1 MSEVRKD
8 KKDHVKVIDPKQKL
22 KNKKKNRILFAVVTI
37 IMIFAYKYGLGVKGL
52 EGVNYGIWAI
62 VPALTAVT
70 LAFITREALFALLM
84 ASIVG
89 LLIQGQGLWGLSG
102 LFMRSLGN
110 ADFIWVVMIEIFIG
124 ILVAFFLKTGSTE
137 EFSRVVGGK
146 IKSRKGVQLLAWGL
160 GMFIFFSDYFSPLF
174 VGPVMKDLTDKAKIS
189 REKLAYICDS
199 TSAPMAV
206 IIPFSAWGVFITAL
220 LVGHGPITDNLMAA
234 GIYFK
239 SVGYNLYAI
248 FAVAMVGLIALGIIP
263 EFGPMK
269 KAEERA
275 MNEGKVL
282 SDTAQPLMG
291 VELSD
296 IKTAKEITK
305 PRLFLNFIFPVLII
319 IGIAVGTYVFIGSA
333 KTVEA
338 FMSAVFFLGLM
349 LLVQKVSIKDVFE
362 TGVQGIKGVM
372 PAILILAL
380 AYVINTVSKDLGA
393 AQYIISITESW
404 LTPTLLPVLVFFMC
418 AFISFSTGTSWGT
431 YAIMI
436 PIAMPL
442 AFAFTGNEVTT
453 LVYATIGAVAGG
465 GVFGDHCSPLS
476 DTTILSSFGAS
487 SDHIDHVKTQ
497 LPYAS
502 VAAGVAL
509 VVYLVIGLII

>member
-1 MSEVRKD
+1 MSEMRKEKIEYD
-8 KKDHVKVIDPKQKL
+8 KGKGLKRIAENSK
-22 KNKKKNRILFAVVTI
+22 KNKMVLGVIAI
-37 IMIFAYKYGLGVKGL
+37 IMVLAYIKGMNVKGI
-52 EGVNYGIWAI
+52 ENVNYGFWAI
-62 VPALTAVT
+62 VPALTAVAF
-70 LAFITREALFALLM
+70 AFITREALFSLLM
-84 ASIVG
+84 ASLVG
-89 LLIQGQGLWGLSG
+89 LFIQGEGFWGLSG

-110 ADFIWVVMIEIFIG
+110 ENFIWVVMVEIFIG

-137 EFSRVVGGK
+137 EFSRVAGSK
-146 IKSRKGVQLLAWGL
+146 IKSRKGVQLLGWVL

-206 IIPFSAWGVFITAL
+206 IIPFSAWGVFMTGL
-220 LVGHGPITDNLMAA
+220 LVGHGPITDNVMAA

-248 FAVAMVGLIALGIIP
+248 FAVAMVALIALGIIP

-305 PRLFLNFIFPVLII
+305 PRLFMNFIIPVLII
-319 IGIAVGTYVFIGSA
+319 ISIAVGTYIFLGSA

-349 LLVQKVSIKDVFE
+349 LIVQKVSIKDVFE

-393 AQYIISITESW
+393 AQYIISITEGW
-404 LTPTLLPVLVFFMC
+404 LTPSLLPVLIFFMC

-453 LVYATIGAVAGG
+453 LIYATLGAVAGG

-476 DTTILSSFGAS
+476 DTTILSSFGAA

-502 VAAGVAL
+502 VAAGAAL
-509 VVYLVIGLII
+509 VVYLVIGLLI

>member
-1 MSEVRKD
+1 MSESRKEVTD
-8 KKDHVKVIDPKQKL
+8 YQLIEETQEVEKNSK
-22 KNKKKNRILFAVVTI
+22 KNKITLAVIAVIMLFA
-37 IMIFAYKYGLGVKGL
+37 YWNGQSVKGL
-52 EGVNYGIWAI
+52 ENVDYGIWAI
-62 VPALTAVT
+62 VPAITAVT
-70 LAFITREALFALLM
+70 LAFITREALFSLLM

-89 LLIQGQGLWGLSG
+89 LFIQGQGLWGLSG
-102 LFMRSLGN
+102 LFTRSLGN
-110 ADFIWVVMIEIFIG
+110 GDFIWVVLIEVFIG
-124 ILVAFFLKTGSTE
+124 VLVAFFLKTGSTD

-146 IKSRKGVQLLAWGL
+146 IKSRKGVQILAWFL

-206 IIPFSAWGVFITAL
+206 IIPFSAWGVFITGL
-220 LVGHGPITDNLMAA
+220 LVGHGPITDNITAA

-248 FAVAMVGLIALGIIP
+248 FAVAMVALIAFGIIP

-291 VELSD
+291 VELSE
-296 IKTAKEITK
+296 IQTAKEIKK
-305 PRLFLNFIFPVLII
+305 PRLFLNFILPVLII
-319 IGIAVGTYVFIGSA
+319 IGVAVGTYVFMGSA

-349 LLVQKVSIKDVFE
+349 LIVQNVSIKDVFE
-362 TGVQGIKGVM
+362 TGVQGVKGVM

-393 AQYIISITESW
+393 AQYIISITQGW
-404 LTPTLLPVLVFFMC
+404 LTPTLLPLLVFFMC

-442 AFAFTGNEVTT
+442 AFSFTGNDVTP
-453 LVYATIGAVAGG
+453 LIYATIGAVAGG

-476 DTTILSSFGAS
+476 DTTILSSFGAA

-502 VAAGVAL
+502 VAAGAAL
-509 VVYLVIGLII
+509 IVYFVIGIAS

>member
-1 MSEVRKD
+1 MS
-8 KKDHVKVIDPKQKL
+8 VKSNNKNNIILIVATLILGLAYISGLSFKGIEDPS
-22 KNKKKNRILFAVVTI
+22 FG
-37 IMIFAYKYGLGVKGL
+37 F
-52 EGVNYGIWAI
+52 WSI

-70 LAFITREALFALLM
+70 LAFITREALFSLLI

-89 LLIQGQGLWGLSG
+89 VFIQGKALWSLSG
-102 LFMRSLGN
+102 LFTRSLGN
-110 ADFIWVVMIEIFIG
+110 GDFIWVVLIEVFIG
-124 ILVAFFLKTGSTE
+124 VLVAFFLKTGSTD
-137 EFSRVVGGK
+137 EFSRVVGDK
-146 IKSRKGVQLLAWGL
+146 INSRKGVQILAWFL

-174 VGPVMKDLTDKAKIS
+174 VGPVMKNLTDKARIS

-206 IIPFSAWGVFITAL
+206 IIPFSAWGVFITGL
-220 LVGHGPITDNLMAA
+220 LVGHGPIKDTVQAA

-239 SVGYNLYAI
+239 SVGFNLYAI

-269 KAEERA
+269 KAELRA
-275 MNEGKVL
+275 LNEGKVL

-291 VELSD
+291 VELAE
-296 IKTAKEITK
+296 IKTAKEIKK
-305 PRLFLNFIFPVLII
+305 PRLFLNFILPVLII
-319 IGIAVGTYVFIGSA
+319 ICIAVGTYIFMGSA

-338 FMSAVFFLGLM
+338 FMSAVFFLGIM
-349 LLVQKVSIKDVFE
+349 LIFQKLSIKDIFE
-362 TGVQGIKGVM
+362 TAIQGIKGVM
-372 PAILILAL
+372 PAILILAM

-393 AQYIISITESW
+393 AQYIISITEGW
-404 LTPTLLPVLVFFMC
+404 LTPSLLPVLTFFVC

-431 YAIMI
+431 YAIMV
-436 PIAMPL
+436 PIAVPL

-476 DTTILSSFGAS
+476 DTTILSSFGAA

-502 VAAGVAL
+502 VAAVAAL
-509 VVYLVIGLII
+509 VVYFVIGII